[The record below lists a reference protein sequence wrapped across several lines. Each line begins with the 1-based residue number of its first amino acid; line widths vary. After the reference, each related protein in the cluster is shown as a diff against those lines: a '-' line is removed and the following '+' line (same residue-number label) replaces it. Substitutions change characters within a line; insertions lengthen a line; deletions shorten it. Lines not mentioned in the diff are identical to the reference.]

1 MAKGK
6 RKSMTK
12 VTTAAKA
19 KSRGKVVAKTKT
31 SKTKGNSKALTRS
44 LSANDISDKAL
55 EFGQK
60 ATAAAS
66 ALTAG
71 AASTISEMSH
81 KAAEAAEP
89 LKEQAVDKLAVAK
102 DAVSEFA
109 HRWTLSLNCPKA
121 TEMHSSEHKID
132 GYGD

>member
-1 MAKGK
+1 QWDSSSNDASLIFQEGLMAKAK

-12 VTTAAKA
+12 VTTTAKA
-19 KSRGKVVAKTKT
+19 KSKGKAVAKTKT
-31 SKTKGNSKALTRS
+31 SKTNSVAKTSKSRANSKAPTRS

-81 KAAEAAEP
+81 KAAEAAGP
-89 LKEQAVDKLAVAK
+89 
-102 DAVSEFA
+102 
-109 HRWTLSLNCPKA
+109 
-121 TEMHSSEHKID
+121 
-132 GYGD
+132 

>member
-1 MAKGK
+1 MAKAK

-12 VTTAAKA
+12 VTTTAKA
-19 KSRGKVVAKTKT
+19 KSRGKAIAKTKT
-31 SKTKGNSKALTRS
+31 SKTKSSVAKTSKSRANSKALTRS

-55 EFGQK
+55 EFGKK

-81 KAAEAAEP
+81 KAAEAAGP
-89 LKEQAVDKLAVAK
+89 LKEQAVEKLAVA
-102 DAVSEFA
+102 
-109 HRWTLSLNCPKA
+109 
-121 TEMHSSEHKID
+121 
-132 GYGD
+132 

>member
-1 MAKGK
+1 MAKAK

-12 VTTAAKA
+12 VTTTAKA
-19 KSRGKVVAKTKT
+19 KSRGKAIAKTKSSVAKT
-31 SKTKGNSKALTRS
+31 SKSRANSKALTRS

-55 EFGQK
+55 EFGKK

-81 KAAEAAEP
+81 KAAEAAGP
-89 LKEQAVDKLAVAK
+89 LKEQAVEKLAVA
-102 DAVSEFA
+102 
-109 HRWTLSLNCPKA
+109 
-121 TEMHSSEHKID
+121 
-132 GYGD
+132 